1 MKEFKESLF
10 DLVLTYASKE
20 LVDEIVSKYPEPEEL
35 KGKYEFSPEFEKWA
49 EEFIRKDKRR
59 KHSKK
64 HKSAWNMVLIIIKR
78 AAVTICIMLSVFS
91 LMAFAIPSIRIAL
104 ANYFIEQ
111 NDKYISME
119 LQEDNKEKN
128 SNSNYSDIIP
138 YLPEGF
144 VITKEIDN
152 DNLLVIQYMNDNNE
166 TIQFERYTGTA
177 LLTIDNEESG
187 FEQIMINNNICYISV
202 KNGSNTIVFNNEN
215 YGYMISSEINMDEL
229 KKMAESI
236 LK

>member
-20 LVDEIVSKYPEPEEL
+20 LVDEIVSKYPEPEEVR
-35 KGKYEFSPEFEKWA
+35 GRYEFSPEFEKWA
-49 EEFIRKDKRR
+49 EDLIRKEKKRS
-59 KHSKK
+59 HNKK

-78 AAVTICIMLSVFS
+78 AAVAICIMFSVSS
-91 LMAFAIPSIRIAL
+91 LMAFAIPSIRISL

-111 NDKYISME
+111 NEKFISME

-128 SNSNYSDIIP
+128 SDLNYSDVIP

-144 VITKEIDN
+144 VIAKEIDN
-152 DNLLVIQYMNDNNE
+152 DNLLVIQYMNDKNE

-177 LLTIDNEESG
+177 SLTLDNEESG
-187 FEQIMINNNICYISV
+187 FEQTMINNNICYISV